1 MINNPRVIVIPR
13 SGDFAIAVTDGSDDY
28 HDAVLMVVAGYCDNG
43 ECIADTMES
52 TLYFAAKRII
62 ELESKNTPP
71 VIPAN
76 ESRGVKAMTPTEFW
90 ASLRM
95 MAETT
100 FAQLQQLRLQEK
112 DCQTAH
118 QAAISS
124 LSSLLREQA

>member
-1 MINNPRVIVIPR
+1 MVIPR
-13 SGDFAIAVTDGSDDY
+13 AGDFAIAVTDGSDDF
-28 HDAVLMVVAGYCDNG
+28 HDAALMVVAGYCDSG
-43 ECIADTMES
+43 GCIADTMES

-76 ESRGVKAMTPTEFW
+76 ESREVETMTPREFW
-90 ASLRM
+90 TSLRM

-100 FAQLQQLRLQEK
+100 LAQLQQLHLQER
-112 DCQTAH
+112 DYQTEH
-118 QAAISS
+118 RAAISS